1 MSSLFA
7 LISILAG
14 NVAFGR
20 LQIESDVACP
30 TAADVSAG
38 LRQLL
43 GAELSAPS
51 TLSVSRR
58 DASLEVRLTDGNGA
72 TLGERTWPRSDDCA
86 ADAQAIAVVT
96 AAWAEDLPPVRE
108 ALVAPPPAPPSVAAA
123 AAPAPR
129 DEPARVPGQLTFRV
143 GTGVAS
149 PISTGQSSSRFIWPV
164 PTLQLDLGLRDAGA
178 VAAFGSLGLFAD
190 LPRERGS
197 DDDSWYRYTLEPM
210 GGVAMNNDGWSFIA
224 VAGLSVGFVESG
236 MTEGFVRISSTYF
249 DAGVVAEVRARY
261 TLGIG
266 HGKWGLWMSL
276 RGRAA
281 LEREAYESWGA
292 TGPSSP
298 YEAAL
303 LVGGDYSWLR

>member
-1 MSSLFA
+1 
-7 LISILAG
+7 
-14 NVAFGR
+14 V
-20 LQIESDVACP
+20 
-30 TAADVSAG
+30 
-38 LRQLL
+38 
-43 GAELSAPS
+43 PS
-51 TLSVSRR
+51 MLSVSPR

-86 ADAQAIAVVT
+86 ADAQAIAVVA

-108 ALVAPPPAPPSVAAA
+108 ALVAPPSVAATPAPP
-123 AAPAPR
+123 PR
-129 DEPARVPGQLTFRV
+129 DAPARVPGQLTFRL
-143 GTGVAS
+143 GTGIAS

-164 PTLQLDLGLRDAGA
+164 PTLQLDLGLRGAGD

-190 LPRERGS
+190 LPRERGG
-197 DDDSWYRYTLEPM
+197 DDDSWYRYTLEPL
-210 GGVAMNNDGWSFIA
+210 GGVAMNNDGWSFA
-224 VAGLSVGFVESG
+224 AGAGLSVGFVESG
-236 MTEGFVRISSTYF
+236 MTEGFVRVSSTYF
-249 DAGVVAEVRARY
+249 DAGVIAEVRAHY
-261 TLGIG
+261 TLDVG

-281 LEREAYESWGA
+281 LERKAYDSWGP